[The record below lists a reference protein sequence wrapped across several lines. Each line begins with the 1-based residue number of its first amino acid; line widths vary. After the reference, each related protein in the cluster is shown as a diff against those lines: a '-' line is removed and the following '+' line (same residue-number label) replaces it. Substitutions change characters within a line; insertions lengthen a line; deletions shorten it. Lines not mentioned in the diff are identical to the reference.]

1 MQKAAPTGQAAL
13 LIGGDTLHSLFR
25 INVHGYSTKK
35 EMPELSGEPLR
46 DLQDKLKDVGLIII
60 DDGAYWCTIGDEW
73 KMK

>member
-35 EMPELSGEPLR
+35 EIER
-46 DLQDKLKDVGLIII
+46 LQILLTNYLEHETTFTHTTKKHFTYLLERGLVFKLN
-60 DDGAYWCTIGDEW
+60 T
-73 KMK
+73 